1 MSDNHQTIEDD
12 AGNMISSIM
21 QTMEQAAES
30 SDIDA
35 MMTELQSAVDKVEE
49 ILVTHW
55 LEVFEAF
62 GWIGFDYS
70 VDDADDGLLDEEL
83 DLSDVPEAER

>member
-1 MSDNHQTIEDD
+1 MSDNHQTIKDD

-30 SDIDA
+30 SNFDD
-35 MMTELQSAVDKVEE
+35 ELSKIME
-49 ILVTHW
+49 T
-55 LEVFEAF
+55 FELIQERLLNSCLMICEAL
-62 GWIGFDYS
+62 GCVS
-70 VDDADDGLLDEEL
+70 VDDDDDGLVDEEL

>member
-21 QTMEQAAES
+21 QTMEQAADS
-30 SDIDA
+30 PDIDA
-35 MMTELQSAVDKVEE
+35 MMAELQATVDKVEE
-49 ILVTHW
+49 ILVKHW

-62 GWIGFDYS
+62 GWIGCVS
-70 VDDADDGLLDEEL
+70 VDDDDGLVDEEL

>member
-21 QTMEQAAES
+21 QTMEQAADS
-30 SDIDA
+30 PDIDA
-35 MMTELQSAVDKVEE
+35 MMAELQAAVDKVEE

-55 LEVFEAF
+55 LEVFESF
-62 GWIGFDYS
+62 GWIGFVIVNAD
-70 VDDADDGLLDEEL
+70 DDGLVDEEL

>member
-35 MMTELQSAVDKVEE
+35 MMAELQAAVDKVE
-49 ILVTHW
+49 ILVAHW

-62 GWIGFDYS
+62 GWIGCVS
-70 VDDADDGLLDEEL
+70 TDDGDDGLVDEEL

>member
-1 MSDNHQTIEDD
+1 MSDNYQTMEDD

-35 MMTELQSAVDKVEE
+35 MIMELQAAVDKVEE

-62 GWIGFDYS
+62 GWIGCAN
-70 VDDADDGLLDEEL
+70 ADDDDDGILDEEL

>member
-30 SDIDA
+30 SNFDD
-35 MMTELQSAVDKVEE
+35 ELSKIME
-49 ILVTHW
+49 T
-55 LEVFEAF
+55 FELIQERLLNSCLMICEAL
-62 GWIGFDYS
+62 GCVSG
-70 VDDADDGLLDEEL
+70 DDDDDGLVDEEL

>member
-30 SDIDA
+30 SNFDD
-35 MMTELQSAVDKVEE
+35 ELSKIME
-49 ILVTHW
+49 T
-55 LEVFEAF
+55 FELIQERLLNSCLMICEAL
-62 GWIGFDYS
+62 GCVS
-70 VDDADDGLLDEEL
+70 VDDDDDGLVDEEL
-83 DLSDVPEAER
+83 DLSNVPEAER

>member
-30 SDIDA
+30 PDIDA
-35 MMTELQSAVDKVEE
+35 MMAELQATVDKVEE
-49 ILVTHW
+49 ILVKHW

-62 GWIGFDYS
+62 GWIGCVS
-70 VDDADDGLLDEEL
+70 GDDGDDGLVDEEL